1 MFDVVTIGDI
11 KLDTFVVLETA
22 SVQCEL
28 KERECLLCLP
38 YGEKLTVK
46 TFEPQ
51 MAGSAPNVAV
61 GLRRLG
67 LKTAVAS
74 IVGHDAT
81 AHLAQQEL
89 KKERVGRD
97 YIQEDRKAKSS
108 FSIVLLYRGER
119 TMLTSHSPHHYR
131 LVRCPPTKW
140 LYVSELGEDFQ
151 ELYQDVVGHVKQ
163 KKVKLALNPGTV
175 QIRAGAKKLSSILK
189 QTEILFV
196 NKEEGHLLLRE
207 QDHFDMPRLIRTL
220 WKAGPAVIVLTDG
233 KKGAYAFDGGN
244 IYTVGSFPAH
254 KVETTGAGDS
264 FASAFMAARMH
275 GKDLAESL
283 RWGAV
288 NSASVISVVGPQPG
302 LLHRAEIERRL
313 KAHPEFKVKELK

>member
-1 MFDVVTIGDI
+1 MFDFVTIGDI
-11 KLDTFVVLETA
+11 KLDTFVVLEGA
-22 SVQCEL
+22 SIQCEL
-28 KERECLLCLP
+28 KERDCLLCLP
-38 YGEKLTVK
+38 YGAKLTVK

-81 AHLAQQEL
+81 AHLAYQEL
-89 KKERVGRD
+89 KKERVGRE
-97 YIQEDRKAKSS
+97 YIQEHRDAKSS

-151 ELYQDVVGHVKQ
+151 DLYQDVVGHVKQ

-175 QIRAGAKKLSSILK
+175 QIRAGAKKLGSILK

-233 KKGAYAFDGGN
+233 KNGAYAFDGGN
-244 IYTVGSFPAH
+244 IYTVGSFLAH

-264 FASAFMAARMH
+264 FASGFMAARMH

-283 RWGAV
+283 KWGAV

>member
-1 MFDVVTIGDI
+1 MFDLVSIGDI
-11 KLDTFVVLETA
+11 KLDTFVVLHDA
-22 SVQCEL
+22 QLNCEL
-28 KERECLLCLP
+28 KDHNCWLCLR

-51 MAGSAPNVAV
+51 IAGSAPNVAV

-108 FSIVLLYRGER
+108 FSIVMLYRGER
-119 TMLTSHSPHHYR
+119 TMMTSHSPHHYR
-131 LVRCPPTKW
+131 LTRCPPTRW
-140 LYVSELGEDFQ
+140 LYVSELGEEYQD
-151 ELYQDVVGHVKQ
+151 LYQDVVSHVRR
-163 KKVKLALNPGTV
+163 KKIKLALNPGTV
-175 QIRAGAKKLSSILK
+175 QIRAGARKLASILK
-189 QTEILFV
+189 RTEILFI

-207 QDHFDMPRLIRTL
+207 QDHFDVPRLIRTL
-220 WKAGPAVIVLTDG
+220 WKTGPATVVLTDG
-233 KKGAYAFDGGN
+233 KRGAYAFDGGS
-244 IYTVGSFPAH
+244 IYTVASFPAH

-264 FASAFMAARMH
+264 FASAFMAARLH
-275 GKDLAESL
+275 GKDLSESL

-302 LLHRAEIERRL
+302 LLRRAEIERRL
-313 KAHPEFKVKELK
+313 KANPEFKVKELK